1 MEINQESVNLVG
13 CIHPEYYDYF
23 RRNLSE
29 LTEGE
34 FPSTSNRGAIISETL
49 AEENNLHV
57 GDFIE
62 IKPYQTG
69 VEISDDAV
77 KEDIIFGDQIISIK
91 ITGIFGTKLYFNVA
105 ETNQNGSAIFRISP
119 YNTIFVDYNTAVS
132 ITESTPDSILCR
144 LKDVWTGH
152 RRIMLIMHP
161 YGAAWTCGM
170 AIRRWWCR

>member
-91 ITGIFGTKLYFNVA
+91 ITGILERSYTSTWQKQIRMGQRYSESV
-105 ETNQNGSAIFRISP
+105 RITQ
-119 YNTIFVDYNTAVS
+119 Y
-132 ITESTPDSILCR
+132 L
-144 LKDVWTGH
+144 
-152 RRIMLIMHP
+152 
-161 YGAAWTCGM
+161 
-170 AIRRWWCR
+170 